1 MFPNLCQNPFMKI
14 WSPFKMMQD
23 LEVIKK
29 LTLTSKIDSRS
40 GKLIKC

>member
-29 LTLTSKIDSRS
+29 TNFNFEDWFKKWKTH
-40 GKLIKC
+40 